1 MALIYPIRAFQD
13 NYIWCIQ
20 ALDQVV
26 VVDPGDAAP
35 VLAHLQKQQ
44 LHLTEIWLTH
54 HHHDHVGGVA
64 ALMQAFPEV
73 IIRGHQALNMVN
85 QVSQGQDKFK
95 ALDLNI
101 SVWDVPGHTATHQAY
116 LLNDT
121 EQLHVFCGDTLFSA
135 GCGRVFDGTMADL
148 HQSLS
153 RLATLPDNTLFYP
166 AHEYTVSNLQFAQAV
181 EPENEEIALALRQ
194 NLQRSITLPVT
205 LAHEKKINPFL
216 RLAVQEVIVAVSK
229 QNYSCANALA
239 VFSGLRTW
247 KNHF

>member
-1 MALIYPIRAFQD
+1 
-13 NYIWCIQ
+13 
-20 ALDQVV
+20 VV

-54 HHHDHVGGVA
+54 HHHDHVGGIA
-64 ALMQAFPEV
+64 ALVQAFPEV

-85 QVSQGQDKFK
+85 QVCQGQDKFK

-101 SVWDVPGHTATHQAY
+101 SVWDVPGHTATHQTY
-116 LLNDT
+116 LLDDT
-121 EQLHVFCGDTLFSA
+121 ERLHVFCGDTLFSA

-181 EPENEEIALALRQ
+181 EPENEAIALALCQ
-194 NLQRSITLPVT
+194 NSHRSITLPVT
-205 LAHEKKINPFL
+205 LAHEKQINPFL
-216 RLAVQEVIVAVSK
+216 RVTVQEVITAVSK
-229 QNYSCANALA
+229 QNYPCTNALA